1 MPAPAAYQPG
11 PYPPPPPTRHAVPTY
26 PPAFLQ
32 SAPIRPV
39 PAAQHTF
46 LPPSMPQ
53 MSTIPPPP
61 QTNSVQPEQVPK
73 LERPPGLSRF
83 AELYV
88 PMWLRR
94 VNADPPVAVIP
105 RSAAEAF
112 TVRPLHVVCVHS
124 LFAHVVVVR
133 RLITVFCT
141 TRSTLLNSC
150 ITSTRSNAGIAFGSR
165 T

>member
-1 MPAPAAYQPG
+1 M
-11 PYPPPPPTRHAVPTY
+11 TV
-26 PPAFLQ
+26 
-32 SAPIRPV
+32 V
-39 PAAQHTF
+39 PA
-46 LPPSMPQ
+46 
-53 MSTIPPPP
+53 PP

-112 TVRPLHVVCVHS
+112 TVRS
-124 LFAHVVVVR
+124 LFISSACSF
-133 RLITVFCT
+133 LL
-141 TRSTLLNSC
+141 TLMPC
-150 ITSTRSNAGIAFGSR
+150 AD
-165 T
+165 